1 MKKAKDFKCVVCE
14 KPTKYCCNSCN
25 KVFYCTRDHLELDF
39 ENHAKDCPKMNFEA
53 EIADEDANGKELM
66 YELKEKCSRR
76 TQLRSK
82 YMFEAIQETNDG
94 SNSKTLISIKE
105 CLGIFF
111 LTKNLELS
119 KEIYELGKTEV
130 FL

>member
-1 MKKAKDFKCVVCE
+1 
-14 KPTKYCCNSCN
+14 
-25 KVFYCTRDHLELDF
+25 
-39 ENHAKDCPKMNFEA
+39 MNFEA
-53 EIADEDANGKELM
+53 EIADEDANGKDLM

-82 YMFEAIQETNDG
+82 YMYEAIQETNDG

-111 LTKNLELS
+111 AEEKFRTLKRDLRAWEDRGFFIGYNIGWACDDQSIT
-119 KEIYELGKTEV
+119 
-130 FL
+130 